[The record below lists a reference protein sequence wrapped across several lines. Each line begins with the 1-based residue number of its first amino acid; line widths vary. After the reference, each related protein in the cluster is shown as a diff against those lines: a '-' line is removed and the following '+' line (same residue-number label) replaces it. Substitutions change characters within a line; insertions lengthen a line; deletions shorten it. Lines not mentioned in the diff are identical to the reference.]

1 MWRHASSV
9 PVMAASSRQLRRSKD
24 AAFTGSQGWLLPPSG
39 RSSGLAI
46 GARLRYTHVIMQLPR
61 TNADPR
67 RLVSGFHFRGK
78 LPHLK
83 REGSAYFVTFRLAD
97 SLPRESVLKLK
108 HERET
113 IVQGAMAAKRPLTW
127 QEEQQLF
134 IWYSERV
141 EAFLDAGAG
150 ACWLRR
156 PEIAGLVARALNFF
170 DGERYDLH
178 AWTVMLN
185 HVHVVVWPR
194 PGHTLSSI
202 EHSWKSFTANQANKM
217 LGRIGSH
224 FWQKEAYDHLIQ
236 NDEERSRLCA
246 YVADNPVKVG
256 LCARPEEWSWSS
268 ASPLAERFKRKP
280 DVT

>member
-1 MWRHASSV
+1 
-9 PVMAASSRQLRRSKD
+9 MAASTK
-24 AAFTGSQGWLLPPSG
+24 W
-39 RSSGLAI
+39 RSSGLAM
-46 GARLRYTHVIMQLPR
+46 GARLGYTHGMQPPR
-61 TNADPR
+61 ANADPR

-83 REGSAYFVTFRLAD
+83 REGSVYFVTFRLAD
-97 SLPRESVLKLK
+97 SLPRETVLKLK
-108 HERET
+108 HEREAV
-113 IVQGAMAAKRPLTW
+113 IQSAMVAKRPLTW

-156 PEIAGLVARALNFF
+156 PEIADLVAGALNFF

-236 NDEERSRLCA
+236 NDEEQCQLCA
-246 YVADNPVKVG
+246 YVADNPVKAG